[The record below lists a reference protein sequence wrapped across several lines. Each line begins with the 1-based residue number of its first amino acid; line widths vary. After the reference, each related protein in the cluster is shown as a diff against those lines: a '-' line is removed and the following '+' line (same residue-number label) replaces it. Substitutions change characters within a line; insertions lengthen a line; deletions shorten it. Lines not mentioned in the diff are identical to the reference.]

1 MQVDNCYKFKDNH
14 NNEDAEP
21 VGAETVEEIASTAA
35 CFVAEAENL
44 KLVAIKG
51 CEKADK
57 LAELL
62 DECTVRLQAAEEIYQ
77 ECKLVYITFY
87 LNS

>member
-1 MQVDNCYKFKDNH
+1 MQVDDCYKFKDNH
-14 NNEDAEP
+14 NKEDAEP

-35 CFVAEAENL
+35 YLVAEAENL
-44 KLVAIKG
+44 ELAAIKG

-62 DECTVRLQAAEEIYQ
+62 VESIAGLRVAEEIYEQ
-77 ECKLVYITFY
+77 CKLVYITF
-87 LNS
+87 LS